1 MDHEEMEFYSKKV
14 TLVVGGAASGK
25 SAFAERLVRSH
36 GGARAYLATAQALDT
51 EMKEKIARH
60 RVNRGSGWTTIEA
73 PIRVAPVISEVK
85 SGHILLMD
93 CATMWLTNVL
103 LGEHDLA
110 ASEAGLFE
118 ALDAACGDVVIVSNE
133 VGGGIAPADALSR
146 RFRNVHG
153 HLNQRLA
160 ARADLV
166 VTVIAGLPLALKGKL
181 PAAPV

>member
-1 MDHEEMEFYSKKV
+1 MEFYSKKV

-25 SAFAERLVRSH
+25 SAFAEYLVRSH
-36 GGARAYLATAQALDT
+36 GGARTYLATAQALDA

-60 RVNRGSGWTTIEA
+60 RMKRGTGWTTIEA
-73 PIRVAPVISEVK
+73 PVEVGPVISEMK

-103 LGEHDLA
+103 LGGHDPVK
-110 ASEAGLFE
+110 SETGFFE
-118 ALDAACGDVVIVSNE
+118 ALDTACGDVVIVSNE
-133 VGGGIAPADALSR
+133 VGGGITPADALSR

-166 VTVIAGLPLALKGKL
+166 VNVIAGLPLALKGKL
-181 PAAPV
+181 PIAPA